1 MASTPPPGSFDRPS
15 LLRRAW
21 PLALIVALHVGF
33 VLLLR
38 DGLLQRIVP
47 EPASTIVTAILFP
60 PAAPPAR
67 PVAVTPPPKPAA
79 PVPRTVVKPRPVV
92 RKTAPKTPPPA
103 TATEPAAAPATTT
116 VAPPAAEVAPAP
128 ASPPQSPPW
137 PVARPVQPATVTS
150 GVEYVRPPRP
160 DYPAQSKRRGEEG
173 RVVLRVLI
181 NEKGEAERI
190 EIQKSSGYERLDEAA
205 REAVQRAQFRP
216 HREAGRPVPVYAIVP
231 ITFRLDQ

>member
-1 MASTPPPGSFDRPS
+1 MTSTPPPGSFDRPS

-47 EPASTIVTAILFP
+47 EPASIIVTAILFP
-60 PAAPPAR
+60 PAATPVR

-79 PVPRTVVKPRPVV
+79 PVARIVVKPRPVV
-92 RKTAPKTPPPA
+92 RKSAPVTPPP
-103 TATEPAAAPATTT
+103 TATVPAPAPATTT
-116 VAPPAAEVAPAP
+116 IAPPAVEVAPAP
-128 ASPPQSPPW
+128 ASAPQSPPQ
-137 PVARPVQPATVTS
+137 PAARPTQPATVTS
-150 GVEYVRPPRP
+150 GVDYVRAPRP

-216 HREAGRPVPVYAIVP
+216 HREDGRPVTVYAIVP

>member
-103 TATEPAAAPATTT
+103 TATEP
-116 VAPPAAEVAPAP
+116 
-128 ASPPQSPPW
+128 PQSPPW

-216 HREAGRPVPVYAIVP
+216 HREDGRPVTVYAIVP